1 MAFALLSLKWRY
13 PGERG
18 GMGWGREHV
27 QVLGSW
33 MCQRHEAQGPVGPCP
48 TGQATG
54 CSLLLGHCFS
64 GRDFVTP

>member
-48 TGQATG
+48 PGRAESSG
-54 CSLLLGHCFS
+54 HWLLSASRPLL
-64 GRDFVTP
+64 